1 MKAPLDK
8 PTFGGGSAT
17 PDASTPADG
26 GLPAHPVP
34 SAPDG
39 EDVRSSRTAQV
50 GPLLT
55 TTKSARARRV
65 PGQQGSLRRLPTGH
79 WQARLPA
86 RLGAASIGTYD
97 SRPEATRRLA
107 RAIVEVEDGIRGRGS
122 QGPRGAKTATVA
134 EVVERYIDDSEQ
146 RLAHHTLRCYRSA
159 LAVRIAAQPIGS
171 IRIDRLTT
179 PAITAWRDELNA
191 ASHSTHGVRYAVAL
205 LSAAYGAAAGQM
217 HLPVNPVLALPRQS
231 RTKRSGAARAEAAAR
246 RAAVPSWADMSAILS
261 AIPERE
267 DRLMSL
273 LLAWAG
279 ARFTEAASLNRVSGV
294 HPDRPMIHIDRV
306 IVRGRNTWV
315 QESPKTGERRDVQ
328 IPQPLWKAL
337 RAHSAALSPAVGDRW
352 DVSLPAHGRGSIYRG
367 GPGIWTPSSWRRVVW
382 NDATATAG
390 VAGMPVKRLRAHAA
404 TVLCASGATVI
415 DAQAHL
421 GHASLSTTQAHYL
434 VAVRAIS
441 EDRAIAD
448 LRATPSL
455 TLQERLDTLW
465 ARFVEQHGDPL

>member
-1 MKAPLDK
+1 MKAHLDR
-8 PTFGGGSAT
+8 PALASGGSAV
-17 PDASTPADG
+17 PRASTSPDG
-26 GLPAHPVP
+26 GLPAHPVR
-34 SAPDG
+34 SVSDSQ
-39 EDVRSSRTAQV
+39 DYRSSSTVPA
-50 GPLLT
+50 

-65 PGQQGSLRRLPTGH
+65 PGQQGSIRRLPTGQ

-86 RLGAASIGTYD
+86 RLGAASIGTYG

-107 RAIVEVEDGIRGRGS
+107 RAIVEVEDGTRGRAS
-122 QGPRGAKTATVA
+122 QGPRGAKMATVA
-134 EVVERYIDDSEQ
+134 EVVKRYIDDSDE

-159 LAVRIAAQPIGS
+159 LAVRIAPQPFGA

-179 PAITAWRDELNA
+179 PAITAWRDDLITA
-191 ASHSTHGVRYAVAL
+191 GHSTHSVRYAVAL
-205 LSAAYGAAAGQM
+205 LSAAYGAAAGRV
-217 HLPVNPVLALPRQS
+217 HLPANPVLALPRQS

-261 AIPERE
+261 AIPHRE
-267 DRLMSL
+267 DRLMTL

-279 ARFTEAASLNRVSGV
+279 ARFTEAASLNRVNGV
-294 HPDRPMIHIDRV
+294 HPNRPAVHIDRV
-306 IVRGRNTWV
+306 IVRGRKTWV

-328 IPQPLWKAL
+328 IPQPLWEAL
-337 RAHSAALSPAVGDRW
+337 RQHSVALPPAVGDRW
-352 DVSLPAHGRGSIYRG
+352 DVALPAHGRGLIYRG
-367 GPGIWTPSSWRRVVW
+367 GPGIWTPPSWRRVVW
-382 NDATATAG
+382 HDATSAAG

-448 LRATPSL
+448 LRAIPRL

>member
-1 MKAPLDK
+1 MKAHLDR
-8 PTFGGGSAT
+8 PALASGGSAVPRAIT
-17 PDASTPADG
+17 SPDGS
-26 GLPAHPVP
+26 LPAHPVR
-34 SAPDG
+34 SVSESQDS
-39 EDVRSSRTAQV
+39 RSSSTVPA
-50 GPLLT
+50 

-65 PGQQGSLRRLPTGH
+65 PGQQGSIRRLPTGQ

-86 RLGAASIGTYD
+86 RLGAASIGTYG

-107 RAIVEVEDGIRGRGS
+107 RAIVEVEDGTRGRAS
-122 QGPRGAKTATVA
+122 QGPRGAKMATVA
-134 EVVERYIDDSEQ
+134 EVVKRYIDDSDE

-159 LAVRIAAQPIGS
+159 MAVRIAPQPFGA

-179 PAITAWRDELNA
+179 PAITAWRDDLITA
-191 ASHSTHGVRYAVAL
+191 GHSTHSVRYAVAL
-205 LSAAYGAAAGQM
+205 LSAAYGAAAGRV
-217 HLPVNPVLALPRQS
+217 HLPANPVLALPRQS

-261 AIPERE
+261 AIPHRE
-267 DRLMSL
+267 DRLMTL

-279 ARFTEAASLNRVSGV
+279 ARFTEAASLNRVNGV
-294 HPDRPMIHIDRV
+294 HPNRPAVHIDRV
-306 IVRGRNTWV
+306 IVRGRKTWV

-328 IPQPLWKAL
+328 IPQPLWEAL
-337 RAHSAALSPAVGDRW
+337 RQHSVALPPAVGDRW
-352 DVSLPAHGRGSIYRG
+352 DVALPAHGRGLIYRG
-367 GPGIWTPSSWRRVVW
+367 GPGIWTPPSWRRVVW
-382 NDATATAG
+382 HDATSAAG

-448 LRATPSL
+448 LRAIPRL

>member
-1 MKAPLDK
+1 M
-8 PTFGGGSAT
+8 
-17 PDASTPADG
+17 
-26 GLPAHPVP
+26 
-34 SAPDG
+34 
-39 EDVRSSRTAQV
+39 
-50 GPLLT
+50 
-55 TTKSARARRV
+55 
-65 PGQQGSLRRLPTGH
+65 
-79 WQARLPA
+79 
-86 RLGAASIGTYD
+86 
-97 SRPEATRRLA
+97 
-107 RAIVEVEDGIRGRGS
+107 
-122 QGPRGAKTATVA
+122 ATVA
-134 EVVERYIDDSEQ
+134 EVVKRYIDDSDE

-159 LAVRIAAQPIGS
+159 LAVRIAPQPFGA

-179 PAITAWRDELNA
+179 PAITAWRDDLITA
-191 ASHSTHGVRYAVAL
+191 GHSTHSVRYAVAL
-205 LSAAYGAAAGQM
+205 LSAAYGAAAGHM

-261 AIPERE
+261 AIPHRE
-267 DRLMSL
+267 DRLMTL

-279 ARFTEAASLNRVSGV
+279 ARFTEAALNRVNGV
-294 HPDRPMIHIDRV
+294 HPNRPAVHIDRV
-306 IVRGRNTWV
+306 IVRGRKTWV

-328 IPQPLWKAL
+328 IPQPLWEAL
-337 RAHSAALSPAVGDRW
+337 RQHSVALPPAVGDRW
-352 DVSLPAHGRGSIYRG
+352 DVALPAHGRGLIYRG
-367 GPGIWTPSSWRRVVW
+367 GPGIWTPPSWRRVVW
-382 NDATATAG
+382 HDATSAAG

-448 LRATPSL
+448 LRAIPRL

-465 ARFVEQHGDPL
+465 ARFVEQHGDPLRPLDAAES